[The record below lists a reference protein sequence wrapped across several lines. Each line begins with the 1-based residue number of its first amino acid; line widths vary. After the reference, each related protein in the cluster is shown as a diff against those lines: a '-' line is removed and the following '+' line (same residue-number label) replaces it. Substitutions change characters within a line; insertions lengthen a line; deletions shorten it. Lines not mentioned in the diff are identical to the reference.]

1 MKKFVKNNYI
11 LFLGTILLL
20 ILVHL
25 PLLTKNIITADVL
38 LNNFFYNSYSWEIS
52 LGRFGLYIVGIL
64 KGFNSIPIIDLS
76 VSFIII
82 PIITYF
88 LLDLF
93 EIKKLL
99 NKVFVVL
106 IMVISPI
113 MSATLLFHYCAIGY
127 LIAFLCSVLSTYVFY
142 KIRNKY
148 LKNILPIILIVI
160 SLSMYQAYLSVIVTV
175 FVLYN
180 IKLLLN
186 NKYDYKKLIH
196 YLILLFIGVVTYFIL
211 MKLSLIVFHINMSDY
226 SNADKIGINTMLS
239 IPNKFIDS
247 YKLFFD
253 FFFKDNIMKNSY
265 LHNYIFSTILFIL
278 MIIFIVKN
286 IIKNKVKTKHI
297 ILISILVLLLPVFL
311 NSVIFVVNESKLQL
325 LMSMSYILIPIF
337 ILSFEDKIY
346 NYITFIVLGL
356 LIRNYY
362 VQDQATYR
370 SLENTYNSYDKVI
383 KKAIDTDKE
392 YKYMF
397 IGNIDNS
404 KNDIYKSNYGFI
416 SDDGIFW
423 SEYYLK
429 NLAFPRYVHYYHNKD
444 IEFVDEDTY
453 NELVKYEYPELINYN
468 DNIIVI
474 NFDKV

>member
-1 MKKFVKNNYI
+1 MKKFIKNNYI

-76 VSFIII
+76 VSFVII

-142 KIRNKY
+142 KIKNKY

-180 IKLLLN
+180 I
-186 NKYDYKKLIH
+186 I
-196 YLILLFIGVVTYFIL
+196 
-211 MKLSLIVFHINMSDY
+211 
-226 SNADKIGINTMLS
+226 
-239 IPNKFIDS
+239 S
-247 YKLFFD
+247 YK
-253 FFFKDNIMKNSY
+253 
-265 LHNYIFSTILFIL
+265 
-278 MIIFIVKN
+278 
-286 IIKNKVKTKHI
+286 
-297 ILISILVLLLPVFL
+297 
-311 NSVIFVVNESKLQL
+311 
-325 LMSMSYILIPIF
+325 
-337 ILSFEDKIY
+337 
-346 NYITFIVLGL
+346 
-356 LIRNYY
+356 
-362 VQDQATYR
+362 
-370 SLENTYNSYDKVI
+370 
-383 KKAIDTDKE
+383 
-392 YKYMF
+392 
-397 IGNIDNS
+397 
-404 KNDIYKSNYGFI
+404 
-416 SDDGIFW
+416 
-423 SEYYLK
+423 
-429 NLAFPRYVHYYHNKD
+429 
-444 IEFVDEDTY
+444 
-453 NELVKYEYPELINYN
+453 YE
-468 DNIIVI
+468 
-474 NFDKV
+474 